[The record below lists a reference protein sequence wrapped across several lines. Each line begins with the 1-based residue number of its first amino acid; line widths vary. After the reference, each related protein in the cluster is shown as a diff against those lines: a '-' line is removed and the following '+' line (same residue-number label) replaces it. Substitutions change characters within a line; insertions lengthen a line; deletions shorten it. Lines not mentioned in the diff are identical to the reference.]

1 MPRTKPWMKL
11 AFPAAG
17 LLLGMHI
24 PLLAQQPQSL
34 DGKTAEQVYKNIQVL
49 KGTPADQLGQSMHV
63 IKGSLGLD
71 CEECHVVGAFDKDDK
86 PLKFVARQMMQ
97 MVADLNKKS
106 FGGQPIVTCYTC
118 HHGSPLPSSTPEL
131 PVAVAEPGA
140 EAKFELPSADLILAK
155 YVEALGGEQA
165 IRRVSSRVITG
176 TQYIPTGPGGT
187 IPTPATIERDL
198 KAPNLVLDVYRTPAY
213 AIVDGFDGTKSW
225 SQNAQGRVSEALAI
239 DQSRAK
245 RASDFYEPL
254 DLKKEYSQIRVA
266 GVELVHGRAAYVLIC
281 EPQGDIPEK
290 LYFDTLTGLLL
301 RKWTALPTPAG
312 NSPFQV
318 DFDDYRD
325 TGSGVKFAY
334 LIKMYPAGS
343 RTELAPTAT
352 INVSKVEDNIPIE
365 NAKFNEPQSRQ
376 ALR

>member
-34 DGKTAEQVYKNIQVL
+34 DEKTAEQVYKNIQVL

-213 AIVDGFDGTKSW
+213 TIADGFDGTKSW
-225 SQNAQGRVSEALAI
+225 SQSAQGRVSEALAI

-245 RASDFYEPL
+245 RTSDFYEPL

-301 RKWTALPTPAG
+301 RKWTALPTQAG

-334 LIKMYPAGS
+334 LIKMYPASS

-352 INVSKVEDNIPIE
+352 INVSKVEDNVAIE

-376 ALR
+376 AVR